1 MRMFLLFLKVLV
13 MIGESK
19 MFVVDTAEGQSY
31 LVNTE
36 DESVDPSNINIRQND
51 NGGELALFNCQL
63 LYVLSCLE
71 LEVFDER
78 EKGDYN
84 DINNYTSKVLR
95 VIIYAR

>member
-1 MRMFLLFLKVLV
+1 

-63 LYVLSCLE
+63 L
-71 LEVFDER
+71 
-78 EKGDYN
+78 
-84 DINNYTSKVLR
+84 TSFHV
-95 VIIYAR
+95 

>member
-95 VIIYAR
+95 VIIYAQ

>member
-1 MRMFLLFLKVLV
+1 MFLKVLV

-36 DESVDPSNINIRQND
+36 DESVDPSNIINIRQND

-95 VIIYAR
+95 VIIYAQ

>member
-1 MRMFLLFLKVLV
+1 

-36 DESVDPSNINIRQND
+36 DESVDPSNLNIREND
-51 NGGELALFNCQL
+51 NGGNLALSNCQVYFIFL
-63 LYVLSCLE
+63 FSCLE

-78 EKGDYN
+78 ENRDYN

-95 VIIYAR
+95 VMIYSQWKI

>member
-1 MRMFLLFLKVLV
+1 

-36 DESVDPSNINIRQND
+36 DESVDPSNIINIRQND
-51 NGGELALFNCQL
+51 NGGELALFNYQL

-95 VIIYAR
+95 VIIYAQWTI

>member
-1 MRMFLLFLKVLV
+1 
-13 MIGESK
+13 

-95 VIIYAR
+95 VIIYAQ

>member
-1 MRMFLLFLKVLV
+1 

-19 MFVVDTAEGQSY
+19 KFVVDTAEGQSY

-36 DESVDPSNINIRQND
+36 DESVDPSNLNIREND
-51 NGGELALFNCQL
+51 NGGELALSNCQL

-78 EKGDYN
+78 ENRDYN

-95 VIIYAR
+95 VMIYAQ

>member
-1 MRMFLLFLKVLV
+1 
-13 MIGESK
+13 

-78 EKGDYN
+78 EKQDYN
-84 DINNYTSKVLR
+84 DINNDTSKVLR
-95 VIIYAR
+95 VIIYAK